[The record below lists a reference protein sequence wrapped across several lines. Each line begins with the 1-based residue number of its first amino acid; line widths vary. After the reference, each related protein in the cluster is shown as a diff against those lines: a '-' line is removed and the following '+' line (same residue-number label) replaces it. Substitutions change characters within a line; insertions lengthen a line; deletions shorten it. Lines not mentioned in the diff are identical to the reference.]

1 MPICEFPTAGRAPK
15 PARSSG
21 VMLNAARNDPWAR
34 WLLLATRVLLNGLAE
49 YFLCGLALPISDA
62 NGLEC
67 IRV

>member
-1 MPICEFPTAGRAPK
+1 
-15 PARSSG
+15 
-21 VMLNAARNDPWAR
+21 MLNAARNGPWAR